1 MTNEK
6 MTIHEALSAVKMLN
20 TRITDLIYETTFVYT
35 AKANASKISGV
46 KRETLVKETKA
57 EYQKVTDLIKR
68 YNAIKKAISLS
79 NATAKVR
86 IGEKEYTVAEAISL
100 KDTGIAYK
108 QALLNAMTDQYKK
121 AQKEI
126 TKSNAALE
134 KSADDFVSQTFGAK
148 DSTNADD
155 VEKVRTQY
163 IENQSLE
170 MLDPIGIKKEIAEL
184 EEEISVF
191 RTGIDSALS
200 ISNATTTIEVEY

>member
-1 MTNEK
+1 MTKET
-6 MTIHEALSAVKMLN
+6 MTVHEALAAVKMLN
-20 TRITDLIYETTFVYT
+20 TRITDLICGMTFVYT
-35 AKANASKISGV
+35 AKANASKIAGV

-57 EYQKVTDLIKR
+57 DYQKVTDLIKR

-100 KDTGIAYK
+100 KDIGIAYK
-108 QALLNAMTDQYKK
+108 EQLLKAMTDQYTK

-126 TKSNAALE
+126 TKSNTALE
-134 KSADDFVSQTFGAK
+134 KSADDFVSQTFGTK

-163 IENQSLE
+163 IEAQSLE
-170 MLDPIGIKKEIAEL
+170 MLDPIGVKKEITDL
-184 EEEISVF
+184 EEEISAF
-191 RTGIDSALS
+191 SAGIDSALS